1 MRLFV
6 DEKNINMK
14 EYMKKVPLTF
24 LLIFIVV
31 LLPTILFAGSSSSA
45 QKEISWF
52 LLVTSLFGGLGMFLY
67 GMEMMSDGMKMTA
80 GNRMRSILE
89 KLTSNRFFAVG
100 VGAFV
105 TMVIQSSSATTVMLV
120 SFVNS
125 GLLSFTQGLGV
136 ILGSNIGSTVTA
148 QIVAFK
154 VTDYALA
161 LIAAGALMSLF
172 SKKDSTRN
180 IGFVILGFGLLFYG
194 MKVMSDTMKPLR
206 SNPTFNTILT
216 SFENPFM
223 GILAGAIFTA
233 LIQSSSATTGIV
245 ITLASGGSIT
255 LEAGIPLILGANI
268 GTCVTAL
275 LSGLNA
281 SREAKRV
288 AIGHV
293 TFNLIG
299 VVLFCFWIPTFAE
312 MVAQTSDNIPRQ
324 IANAHTIFN
333 ILATVVFIPFTSHIA
348 SMIIRFFPDQEK
360 TRNIAKPAV
369 LNLNEEVLEHPP
381 VAISNAQAEIRGVVG
396 LTERVI
402 GSLVSPF
409 VSDELQTDIED
420 PDQDFDKGM
429 QVRLDKIEFLNQ
441 AILSYLVKISN
452 QDLDNAQSREVFSLV
467 SVVNYLNSIR
477 NAVSLRF
484 SILLGKKDSLDSG
497 FTEIGQNE
505 LIEYHNKMLKQI
517 KRLGKFFEKYDRKK
531 IEKIMRKGE
540 KYKNLDE
547 KYRIEHIKRISE
559 EESESKPRNQLQLEL
574 MDLLKEISIFIDLI
588 ASNLLELETI

>member
-216 SFENPFM
+216 SFENPLM
-223 GILAGAIFTA
+223 GILAGAIFTS

-348 SMIIRFFPDQEK
+348 NMIIRFFPDQEK
-360 TRNIAKPAV
+360 TRNIEKPAV
-369 LNLNEEVLEHPP
+369 LNLDEKVLEHPP